1 MTKSKWLF
9 QTLLGLIP
17 AFYAPAL
24 GVMITS
30 ISCDFESNRM
40 KFFPDSQCFTS
51 QHIIETTFSGLA
63 CVLLIFFGFGAA
75 LL

>member
-1 MTKSKWLF
+1 MTKSKWIF

-17 AFYAPAL
+17 ALYAPVL
-24 GVMITS
+24 GILITAVT
-30 ISCDFESNRM
+30 CDFESNTR
-40 KFFPDSQCFTS
+40 KFFPDSQCFTPS
-51 QHIIETTFSGLA
+51 HIIETAFGGFA